1 MQVSAPLL
9 LQLGAVLTVL
19 ALLGTVARRFALSPI
34 PVYLLTGLALGNG
47 GLAPVVTAGQF
58 ITTGAP
64 IGIVLLLLTLGLE
77 FSATEFASSLRH
89 HLPSAAVDVVLN
101 ATPGAL
107 AGWLLG
113 LNGVGVL
120 ALAGVTYVSSSG
132 VIARL
137 LEDLHRLGN
146 RETPAVL
153 AVLVLEDFA
162 MAAYLPLVAVLGAGR
177 SWLVAMGGMAAA
189 VAALCVAFAASY
201 RWGHHFGRLVTHPDS
216 EQLLLRVLGITLIVA
231 ALAEKMHASAA
242 VGAFLVGLT
251 LTGET
256 ADRARKAA
264 GSAARPVRRDLLRR
278 GRAAGGSRAAITD
291 ASDSRDTGRSHR
303 GDEGGHRNVRRPPR
317 RSGAARAAARRHDA
331 DSQGRVLAD
340 HHRPARLVNGGGFR
354 AGDHVCVRVG
364 DRGAGA
370 HPFHRWAG
378 AGQRPQAGIAARLR
392 LVSRCA
398 ARLPAIARQ

>member
-47 GLAPVVTAGQF
+47 GLAPVATAGQF

-189 VAALCVAFAASY
+189 VAALCLAFAASY
-201 RWGHHFGRLVTHPDS
+201 RWGHHVGRLVTHPDS

-256 ADRARKAA
+256 ADRARKVL
-264 GSAARPVRRDLLRR
+264 GPLRDLF
-278 GRAAGGSRAAITD
+278 AAIFFVAVGLPVDPAQLVRMLPIAVILAGVT
-291 ASDSRDTGRSHR
+291 AATKVATGMF
-303 GDEGGHRNVRRPPR
+303 
-317 RSGAARAAARRHDA
+317 AARREGVA
-331 DSQGRVLAD
+331 RRGQLRAGTTLIARGEFSLIIIGLLGSSMAGVSVLATTYVFVLAIVGPVLT
-340 HHRPARLVNGGGFR
+340 RFTGGP
-354 AGDHVCVRVG
+354 V
-364 DRGAGA
+364 
-370 HPFHRWAG
+370 P
-378 AGQRPQAGIAARLR
+378 
-392 LVSRCA
+392 VSTRK
-398 ARLPAIARQ
+398 PG

>member
-1 MQVSAPLL
+1 VQVSAPLL

-201 RWGHHFGRLVTHPDS
+201 RWGHHFGRLITHPDS

-256 ADRARKAA
+256 ADRARKLL
-264 GSAARPVRRDLLRR
+264 GPLRDLF
-278 GRAAGGSRAAITD
+278 AAIFFVAVGLPVDPAQLLRMLPIAVILAGVT
-291 ASDSRDTGRSHR
+291 AATKVATGMF
-303 GDEGGHRNVRRPPR
+303 
-317 RSGAARAAARRHDA
+317 AARRDGVA
-331 DSQGRVLAD
+331 RRGQLRAGTTLIARGEFSLIIIGLLGSSMAGVSVLATTYVFVLAIVGPVLS
-340 HHRPARLVNGGGFR
+340 RFTGGPVPVSARKPG
-354 AGDHVCVRVG
+354 
-364 DRGAGA
+364 
-370 HPFHRWAG
+370 
-378 AGQRPQAGIAARLR
+378 
-392 LVSRCA
+392 
-398 ARLPAIARQ
+398 

>member
-1 MQVSAPLL
+1 MQISAPLL
-9 LQLGAVLTVL
+9 LQLGAVLTAL
-19 ALLGTVARRFALSPI
+19 ALLGAVARRFALSPI
-34 PVYLLTGLALGNG
+34 PLYLLTGLALGNG
-47 GLAPVVTAGQF
+47 GITPVTTAGQF

-77 FSATEFASSLRH
+77 FSATEFASSLRL
-89 HLPSAAVDVVLN
+89 HLPSAAVDFVLN

-113 LNGVGVL
+113 VNGVGIL

-137 LEDLHRLGN
+137 LKDLQRLGN

-162 MAAYLPLVAVLGAGR
+162 MAAFLPLEAVLGAGR
-177 SWLVAMGGMAAA
+177 GWLLAIGGMAAA

-201 RWGHHFGRLVTHPDS
+201 RWGHYVGRLVAHPDN
-216 EQLLLRVLGITLIVA
+216 EQLLLRVVGITLIVA

-256 ADRARKAA
+256 ADRARKVL
-264 GSAARPVRRDLLRR
+264 GPLRDLF
-278 GRAAGGSRAAITD
+278 AAIFFVAVGLPVNPAELLPMLPIALILAAVTS
-291 ASDSRDTGRSHR
+291 ATKVATG
-303 GDEGGHRNVRRPPR
+303 VF
-317 RSGAARAAARRHDA
+317 AARREGVA
-331 DSQGRVLAD
+331 RRGQLRAGATLIARGEFSLIIIGLVGSSIAQISALATTYVFVLAIVGPIVT
-340 HHRPARLVNGGGFR
+340 RFTGGPLPVTARKAV
-354 AGDHVCVRVG
+354 
-364 DRGAGA
+364 
-370 HPFHRWAG
+370 
-378 AGQRPQAGIAARLR
+378 
-392 LVSRCA
+392 
-398 ARLPAIARQ
+398 

>member
-1 MQVSAPLL
+1 VQISAPLL
-9 LQLGAVLTVL
+9 LQLGAVLTAV

-34 PVYLLTGLALGNG
+34 PVYLLAGLALGNG
-47 GLAPVVTAGQF
+47 GLAPVTAAGQF
-58 ITTGAP
+58 IITGAP
-64 IGIVLLLLTLGLE
+64 IGVVLLLLTLGLE

-113 LNGVGVL
+113 LNGVGIL

-132 VIARL
+132 VISRL

-162 MAAYLPLVAVLGAGR
+162 MAVYLPLVAVLGAGGG
-177 SWLVAMGGMAAA
+177 WLLAIVEVAAA
-189 VAALCVAFAASY
+189 IAALCMAFAASY
-201 RWGHHFGRLVTHPDS
+201 RWGHQVGRLMTHPDS

-231 ALAEKMHASAA
+231 ALAEHLHASAA

-256 ADRARKAA
+256 AERARKLLGPLRDLFAA
-264 GSAARPVRRDLLRR
+264 IFFVAVGLPVNPAQLLPELPIALILAAVTAATNVATGVFAARREGVARR
-278 GRAAGGSRAAITD
+278 GQLRAGTTLMARGEFSLIIIGLVGTSITGVSALATSYVFVLAIVGPVVT
-291 ASDSRDTGRSHR
+291 RFT
-303 GDEGGHRNVRRPPR
+303 GGHRP
-317 RSGAARAAARRHDA
+317 ATMRA
-331 DSQGRVLAD
+331 V
-340 HHRPARLVNGGGFR
+340 
-354 AGDHVCVRVG
+354 
-364 DRGAGA
+364 
-370 HPFHRWAG
+370 
-378 AGQRPQAGIAARLR
+378 QRPGEKPGNRE
-392 LVSRCA
+392 
-398 ARLPAIARQ
+398 

>member
-1 MQVSAPLL
+1 MQISAPLL

-47 GLAPVVTAGQF
+47 GVAPVTTAGHF

-64 IGIVLLLLTLGLE
+64 IGVVLLLLTLGLE

-89 HLPSAAVDVVLN
+89 HLPSAAVDFVLN
-101 ATPGAL
+101 ATPGAV

-132 VIARL
+132 VISRL

-162 MAAYLPLVAVLGAGR
+162 MAVYLPLVAVLGAGG
-177 SWLVAMGGMAAA
+177 SWLLALVEVAAA
-189 VAALCVAFAASY
+189 IAALCMAFAASY
-201 RWGHHFGRLVTHPDS
+201 RWGHYVGRLVTHPDS

-231 ALAEKMHASAA
+231 ALAEHLHASAA

-256 ADRARKAA
+256 AERARKLL
-264 GSAARPVRRDLLRR
+264 GPLRDLF
-278 GRAAGGSRAAITD
+278 AAIFFVAVGLPVNPAQLLPELPIALILAAVT
-291 ASDSRDTGRSHR
+291 AATKVATG
-303 GDEGGHRNVRRPPR
+303 VF
-317 RSGAARAAARRHDA
+317 AARREGVA
-331 DSQGRVLAD
+331 RRGQLRAGTTLMARGEFSLIIIGLVGTSITGVSALATSYVFVLAIVGPVVTRFTGGV
-340 HHRPARLVNGGGFR
+340 RPVGARK
-354 AGDHVCVRVG
+354 AG
-364 DRGAGA
+364 
-370 HPFHRWAG
+370 
-378 AGQRPQAGIAARLR
+378 
-392 LVSRCA
+392 
-398 ARLPAIARQ
+398 

>member
-9 LQLGAVLTVL
+9 LQLGAVLTAL

-47 GLAPVVTAGQF
+47 GITPVTTAGQF
-58 ITTGAP
+58 IITGAP

-77 FSATEFASSLRH
+77 FSATEFASSLRR
-89 HLPSAAVDVVLN
+89 HLPSAAVDFVLN

-113 LNGVGVL
+113 VNGVGTL

-137 LEDLHRLGN
+137 LKDLQRLGN

-162 MAAYLPLVAVLGAGR
+162 MAAFLPLEAVLGAGR
-177 SWLVAMGGMAAA
+177 GWLVALGGMAAA

-201 RWGHHFGRLVTHPDS
+201 RWGHHFGRLVAHPDN
-216 EQLLLRVLGITLIVA
+216 EQLLLRVVGITLIVA

-256 ADRARKAA
+256 ADRARKVL
-264 GSAARPVRRDLLRR
+264 GPLRDLF
-278 GRAAGGSRAAITD
+278 AAIFFVAVGLPVNPAQLLPMLPIALILAAITS
-291 ASDSRDTGRSHR
+291 ATKVATG
-303 GDEGGHRNVRRPPR
+303 VF
-317 RSGAARAAARRHDA
+317 AARREGVA
-331 DSQGRVLAD
+331 RRGQLRAGTTLIARGEFSLIIIGLAGSSIAQISALATTYVFVLAIVGPVVTRFTGGP
-340 HHRPARLVNGGGFR
+340 RPV
-354 AGDHVCVRVG
+354 
-364 DRGAGA
+364 
-370 HPFHRWAG
+370 
-378 AGQRPQAGIAARLR
+378 AARKT
-392 LVSRCA
+392 A
-398 ARLPAIARQ
+398 